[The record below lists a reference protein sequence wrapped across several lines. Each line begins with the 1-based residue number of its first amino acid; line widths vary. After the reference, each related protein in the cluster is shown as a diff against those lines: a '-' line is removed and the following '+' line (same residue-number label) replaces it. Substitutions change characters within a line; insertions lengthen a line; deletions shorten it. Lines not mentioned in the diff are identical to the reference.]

1 MVDVDTVNMDGDCGE
16 QRRAIAFAAGDI
28 EDCLTGH
35 EGPGERI
42 SVPVLVR
49 DLARALGQESFA
61 GERCFVSASGGDL
74 RIAGHEGGTPTRRR
88 VLKINYATRSRR
100 APRGVQRELVR
111 SERSSERRQDRDVE
125 GAFDEPDT
133 SDRRNERR
141 PAGKHD
147 AA

>member
-1 MVDVDTVNMDGDCGE
+1 MVDVDTVNMDGDRGE

-74 RIAGHEGGTPTRRR
+74 RIAGHEERNADWSARGKDKLCHALSACTARSAARARPVRKVKRAPAG
-88 VLKINYATRSRR
+88 SRR
-100 APRGVQRELVR
+100 
-111 SERSSERRQDRDVE
+111 
-125 GAFDEPDT
+125 
-133 SDRRNERR
+133 
-141 PAGKHD
+141 
-147 AA
+147 